1 MVKFIQM
8 SNSALSSA
16 HKRAYIA
23 FFVTQLK
30 LRKSL
35 DKKLLESGRVSLDV
49 YGVLLCLEEA
59 PENRL
64 RMIEIAEIIG
74 MSPSGLTRL
83 ADRLESQGLIV
94 RHSCPSDRRS
104 IHVAITDLG
113 LQERKL
119 AWPVMVEV
127 IRSDFA
133 SLMSEAEATVVG
145 DIFLRGIENP
155 NDLPGMPSCLRASEQ
170 A

>member
-1 MVKFIQM
+1 M
-8 SNSALSSA
+8 SEDSLSPA

-35 DKKLLESGRVSLDV
+35 DRRLVERGRVSLDV
-49 YGVLLCLEEA
+49 YGVLLSLEEA
-59 PENRL
+59 PEHRL
-64 RMIEIAEIIG
+64 RMVEIAEIIG

-104 IHVAITDLG
+104 IHVGVTEKG
-113 LQERKL
+113 LEERRL
-119 AWPVMVEV
+119 AWPVMVEL
-127 IRSDFA
+127 IKTEFA
-133 SLMSEAEATVVG
+133 SLMTQEEAVLFG
-145 DIFLRGIENP
+145 DILLRGIDCP
-155 NDLPGMPSCLRASEQ
+155 NELPGMPSCLKALEQ